1 MEFINNFLSRFNN
14 ANEIISGNLISGKLF
29 LGDYHSA
36 LDPTF
41 LAKNNITVI
50 ANISVDIPFID
61 DILEPYEL
69 QKYGINKL
77 EKFRISVF
85 DSLLEH
91 DINLM
96 TNYLPHIL
104 PFLIKKLIN
113 EKKNVL
119 IHCHAGRQRSLAVV
133 LSLLYTL
140 IQNDIMV
147 FSGIYL
153 PEKTNNNTK
162 LMKNIIKFV
171 QKKRPCVASYGLRIN
186 FRKSLC
192 DFFNIK
198 F

>member
-1 MEFINNFLSRFNN
+1 MEFINNFLSRFDN

-29 LGDYHSA
+29 LGNYHSA
-36 LDPTF
+36 LNPKF
-41 LAKNNITVI
+41 LAENNITVI
-50 ANISVDIPFID
+50 SNISVDIPFID

-69 QKYGINKL
+69 HKYGINKL
-77 EKFRISVF
+77 EKFRIPVF

-104 PFLIKKLIN
+104 QFLIKKLIN
-113 EKKNVL
+113 EKKNIL
-119 IHCHAGRQRSLAVV
+119 IHCHKGAQRSSCIII
-133 LSLLYTL
+133 SLLYTL
-140 IQNDIMV
+140 IQNDIMI

-171 QKKRPCVASYGLRIN
+171 QKKRPCVFSYGLRVN
-186 FRKSLC
+186 FRKSINNYFHITL
-192 DFFNIK
+192 
-198 F
+198 